1 MTEKIEWYKEVL
13 ELEPNSKVFFPL
25 ARLLVEEGHSE
36 EAVTILEQGLARHDE
51 FLEARLFL
59 IELLYKTGQQNACE
73 TQVEKLSRMFTAY
86 SGFWQAWAA
95 TTLTSGQSP
104 DTAAVMRFLA
114 LNFAKGPISLR
125 EVLEQGVTSLLGHS
139 APASEPDTRHP
150 VMGESKNLQVIHED
164 SSDIHA
170 SEREESPS
178 SGSDALPFP
187 SKQQE
192 TLAQQGN
199 HAPAQSQGSADLD
212 IAEAGEDAFSAE
224 RHEREHLNNED
235 LVNHEDHGT
244 DPAVADHLVHEK
256 LDAFDLDEDEDGAS
270 LEAPLHSITAHS
282 FSGDAVD
289 APSSAFAHDADTTVE
304 NATAGIAHAGEEA
317 DDSEERFSLRTRSMA
332 EVLAEQGDIK
342 GALDIYHEL
351 SAAATAPEESADL
364 RQRIATLNAR
374 LGSAPPAEQTQESAE
389 TGGSTGKDKL
399 ISMLEALAE
408 RVEARAH
415 S

>member
-36 EAVTILEQGLARHDE
+36 EAVAVLEQGLARHDE

-73 TQVEKLSRMFTAY
+73 AQVERLSRMFTAY

-114 LNFAKGPISLR
+114 LNFAKGPVSLR
-125 EVLEQGVTSLLGHS
+125 EVLNQGVTSLLGHD
-139 APASEPDTRHP
+139 APAAGPDTRHSALD
-150 VMGESKNLQVIHED
+150 ESKNLQVSHED
-164 SSDIHA
+164 STSTHA
-170 SEREESPS
+170 PEHEASPS
-178 SGSDALPFP
+178 SGSAALPSP
-187 SKQQE
+187 PGQQDIPAQQE
-192 TLAQQGN
+192 H
-199 HAPAQSQGSADLD
+199 HAPAQSQDATAAH
-212 IAEAGEDAFSAE
+212 IAGTDEDAFSAV
-224 RHEREHLNNED
+224 RQAHGHLTHED
-235 LVNHEDHGT
+235 LGT
-244 DPAVADHLVHEK
+244 DSEVADHLVHEK
-256 LDAFDLDEDEDGAS
+256 LDAFDPDEDEDAAP
-270 LEAPLHSITAHS
+270 LAVPLHSKTARS
-282 FSGDAVD
+282 FGHDAVD
-289 APSSAFAHDADTTVE
+289 APSQSPFAHDEASTAE
-304 NATAGIAHAGEEA
+304 NATDGAAHTGEEA
-317 DDSEERFSLRTRSMA
+317 DDTEERFSLRTRSMA

-351 SAAATAPEESADL
+351 AAAATAPEESADL

-374 LGSAPPAEQTQESAE
+374 LGSAPPVEQTQEPAE

>member
-73 TQVEKLSRMFTAY
+73 AQVEKLSRMFTAY

-125 EVLEQGVTSLLGHS
+125 EVLDQGVTSLLGHS
-139 APASEPDTRHP
+139 APASESDTRHP
-150 VMGESKNLQVIHED
+150 VMHESKNLQVVHED
-164 SSDIHA
+164 PSGAHA
-170 SEREESPS
+170 SERQASPS

-187 SKQQE
+187 SGQQDA
-192 TLAQQGN
+192 LARQGS
-199 HAPAQSQGSADLD
+199 HAPAQSEDSADPD
-212 IAEAGEDAFSAE
+212 IAEAGKDAFSAGL
-224 RHEREHLNNED
+224 HAREHL
-235 LVNHEDHGT
+235 NHEDHGADT
-244 DPAVADHLVHEK
+244 TVADHLVHEK

-289 APSSAFAHDADTTVE
+289 APSSAFAHDADPTVE

-317 DDSEERFSLRTRSMA
+317 DDSDERFSLRTRSMA

-374 LGSAPPAEQTQESAE
+374 LGSAPPAEQTQEPAE